1 MVEKTYP
8 SSFAYTPPKVSA
20 KKKAAPKPKPKAPPK
35 LSPYYIDFIE
45 DKLTVDGDNIV
56 RAFIVDAKGAEVQQS
71 SGFGL
76 NRRTAKEDMLR
87 RCSEKT
93 LLKLFE

>member
-1 MVEKTYP
+1 MTEKSYP
-8 SSFAYTPPKVSA
+8 SSFAYTPPKVSV
-20 KKKAAPKPKPKAPPK
+20 KKKAAPKPKPPK

-45 DKLTVDGDNIV
+45 DKLTVDGDTIV
-56 RAFIVDAKGAEVQQS
+56 RAFIVDAKGAKVPES

-76 NRRTAKEDMLR
+76 NRRAAKEDMLR